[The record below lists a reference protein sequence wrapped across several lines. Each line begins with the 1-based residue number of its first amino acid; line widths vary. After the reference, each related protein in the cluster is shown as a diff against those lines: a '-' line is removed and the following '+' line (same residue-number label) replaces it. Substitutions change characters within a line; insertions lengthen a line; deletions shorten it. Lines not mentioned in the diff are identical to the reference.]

1 MRVGFIGASHL
12 GQVYSA
18 ATAAAG
24 IEVTLIDPSESLISA
39 LREAPSVAEPGLDD
53 AWMKTPDKRTCS
65 TDLQASRDCDLV
77 FLSMDVPTD
86 DHGESRSE
94 VVETLA
100 SDLFVVLSGSGI
112 PVVLLS
118 QVTPG
123 TTRRLSSKYKL
134 LSYQVETLV
143 FGQALSR
150 ASHPERHIV
159 GVADV
164 TDGLHP
170 RHTEWLD
177 IFPAAKYVMNYESA
191 ELSKIAINLFLAAS
205 VSTTNSVAELAR
217 SLGASWDD
225 IVPTLRS
232 DRRIGP
238 HAYLAPGLGLSG
250 GNIERDLA
258 TFLRL
263 AGGGQ
268 ADPSVIQAFVRSSKH
283 HRDWVLRQLATLKL
297 PSRAVV
303 ALLGIAYK
311 PDTASAKNSPAL
323 EVMDALVDCEIRVH
337 DPHAVVDERHSRV
350 QQTENWGDAVTGADC
365 LIVMTPWAEYTSI
378 NVDEIFKL
386 MRGTTIIDPYRV
398 LSGIDWRAA
407 GCDYRSLREAGIT

>member
-1 MRVGFIGASHL
+1 
-12 GQVYSA
+12 VYSA

-24 IEVTLIDPSESLISA
+24 IEVTLIDPSESLILM

-53 AWMKTPDKRTCS
+53 AWRTTRNKRTYS
-65 TDLQASRDCDLV
+65 TDLEASRDCDLV
-77 FLSMDVPTD
+77 FISMDVPTD
-86 DHGESRSE
+86 DHGESRAE
-94 VVETLA
+94 VIESLA
-100 SDLFVVLSGSGI
+100 HDLFAALSGSGI

-123 TTRRLSSKYKL
+123 TTRRLASKYEL

-143 FGQALSR
+143 LGQALSR

-164 TDGLHP
+164 TVDLHP
-170 RHTEWLD
+170 RHAEWLD
-177 IFPAAKYVMNYESA
+177 RFPATRHVMNYESA

-232 DRRIGP
+232 DHRIGP
-238 HAYLAPGLGLSG
+238 HAYLTPGLGLSG

-263 AGGGQ
+263 AGGGR
-268 ADPSVIQAFVRSSKH
+268 ANPSVIEAFVRSSKH
-283 HRDWVLRQLATLKL
+283 HRDWTLRQLATINL

-303 ALLGIAYK
+303 AVLGIAYK
-311 PDTASAKNSPAL
+311 ADTASTKNSPAL
-323 EVMDALVDCEIRVH
+323 EVLDALVHREIHVH
-337 DPHAVVDERHSRV
+337 DPHAVLDERYSRIR
-350 QQTENWGDAVTGADC
+350 QTENWRDAATDADC
-365 LIVMTPWAEYTSI
+365 LIVMTPWAEYASI
-378 NVDEIFKL
+378 DVAEILKL
-386 MRGTTIIDPYRV
+386 MRGTTIVDPYRV
-398 LSGIDWRAA
+398 LSRIDWKAA
-407 GCDYRSLREAGIT
+407 GYDYRSLRDTEIK

>member
-1 MRVGFIGASHL
+1 MRVGFVGASHL

-24 IEVTLIDPSESLISA
+24 FEVTLIDPSESLISA

-159 GVADV
+159 GVADI

-177 IFPAAKYVMNYESA
+177 TFPAAKHVMNYEGA

-238 HAYLAPGLGLSG
+238 HAYLTPGLGLAG

-283 HRDWVLRQLATLKL
+283 HRDWVLRQLATVRL

-311 PDTASAKNSPAL
+311 ADTASTKNSPAL
-323 EVMDALVDCEIRVH
+323 DVMDALVDCEIRVH
-337 DPHAVVDERHSRV
+337 DPHAVVDERNPQV
-350 QQTENWGDAVTGADC
+350 QQTEKWRDAITGADC
-365 LIVMTPWAEYTSI
+365 LIVMTPWAEYASI
-378 NVDEIFKL
+378 DIDEILKL

-398 LSGIDWRAA
+398 LSTMDWRAA

>member
-1 MRVGFIGASHL
+1 MRVGFVGVSHL
-12 GQVYSA
+12 GQVYSV

-39 LREAPSVAEPGLDD
+39 LGEAPSVAEPGLDD
-53 AWMKTPDKRTCS
+53 AWRKTRDKRTCS
-65 TDLQASRDCDLV
+65 TELQASRDCDLV
-77 FLSMDVPTD
+77 FISMDVPTD
-86 DHGESRSE
+86 DRGESRAE

-100 SDLFVVLSGSGI
+100 TDLFTALSGSGI

-123 TTRRLSSKYKL
+123 TTRRLASKYGP

-159 GVADV
+159 GVGDV

-170 RHTEWLD
+170 RHAEWLD
-177 IFPAAKYVMNYESA
+177 TFPAPRYVMNYESA

-238 HAYLAPGLGLSG
+238 HAYLTPGLGLSG

-258 TFLRL
+258 TFRRL
-263 AGGGQ
+263 AGGGR
-268 ADPSVIQAFVRSSKH
+268 ADPSVIEAFVWSSKH
-283 HRDWVLRQLATLKL
+283 HRDWVLRQLATMKL

-311 PDTASAKNSPAL
+311 ADTASTKNSPAL
-323 EVMDALVDCEIRVH
+323 RVIDALVDCEIRVH
-337 DPHAVVDERHSRV
+337 DPHAVLDEQRSHIR
-350 QQTENWGDAVTGADC
+350 QIEKWRDAVTGADC
-365 LIVMTPWAEYTSI
+365 LIVMTPWAEYASI
-378 NVDEIFKL
+378 DVDEIFKL
-386 MRGTTIIDPYRV
+386 MRGNTIIDPHGV
-398 LSGIDWRAA
+398 LSIIDWRAA
-407 GCDYRSLREAGIT
+407 GCDYRNLRGTEIT

>member
-1 MRVGFIGASHL
+1 VGFVGASHL

-24 IEVTLIDPSESLISA
+24 IEVTLIDPDGPLIST
-39 LREAPSVAEPGLDD
+39 LRLAPSVAEPGLDD
-53 AWMKTPDKRTCS
+53 AWRKTRNRRTCS
-65 TDLQASRDCDLV
+65 TDIHKSRDCDLV
-77 FLSMDVPTD
+77 FVSKDVPTD
-86 DHGESRSE
+86 DNGESRADLIES
-94 VVETLA
+94 LA
-100 SDLFVVLSGSGI
+100 HDVFAALSGSGI

-123 TTRRLSSKYKL
+123 TTRRLASEYEL

-143 FGQALSR
+143 IGQALSR

-164 TDGLHP
+164 TVGLHP
-170 RHTEWLD
+170 RHSEWLD
-177 IFPAAKYVMNYESA
+177 VFPATIHVMNYESA

-225 IVPTLRS
+225 IAPTLRT

-238 HAYLAPGLGLSG
+238 HAYLTPGLGLSG

-258 TFLRL
+258 AFLRL
-263 AGGGQ
+263 AKEGRV
-268 ADPSVIQAFVRSSKH
+268 DSSVIEAFVRSSKH
-283 HRDWVLRQLATLKL
+283 HRDWTLRQLATVDL

-303 ALLGIAYK
+303 AVLGIAYK
-311 PDTASAKNSPAL
+311 AGTASTKNSPAL
-323 EVMDALVDCEIRVH
+323 EVLDALVDCEIRVH
-337 DPHAVVDERHSRV
+337 DPHAVLDERHSQIR
-350 QQTENWGDAVTGADC
+350 QIENWREAVTGADC
-365 LIVMTPWAEYTSI
+365 LIVMTPSAEYASI
-378 NVDEIFKL
+378 DVDDILEL
-386 MRGTTIIDPYRV
+386 VRGTTIIDPNRV
-398 LSGIDWRAA
+398 LSRFDWKAA
-407 GCDYRSLREAGIT
+407 GYDYRSLRGTEIR

>member
-1 MRVGFIGASHL
+1 MKVGFVGASHL

-24 IEVTLIDPSESLISA
+24 IEVTLIDPSESLIST

-53 AWMKTPDKRTCS
+53 AWRTTRNRRICS
-65 TDLQASRDCDLV
+65 TDIHKSRDCDLV
-77 FLSMDVPTD
+77 VISMDVPTD
-86 DHGESRSE
+86 DRGTSRTELIES
-94 VVETLA
+94 LA
-100 SDLFVVLSGSGI
+100 HDVFAAMSGSGI

-123 TTRRLSSKYKL
+123 TTRRLASEYEL

-143 FGQALSR
+143 VGQALSR

-159 GVADV
+159 GVANV
-164 TDGLHP
+164 TVGLHP
-170 RHTEWLD
+170 RHAEWLD
-177 IFPAAKYVMNYESA
+177 SFPAAKHVMTYESA

-205 VSTTNSVAELAR
+205 VSTTNSIAELAR

-225 IVPTLRS
+225 IVPTLRT

-238 HAYLAPGLGLSG
+238 HAYLTPGLGLSG

-263 AGGGQ
+263 ADAGR
-268 ADPSVIQAFVRSSKH
+268 ADPSVIEAFVRSSKY
-283 HRDWVLRQLATLKL
+283 HRDWTLRQLATVDL

-303 ALLGIAYK
+303 AVLGIAYK
-311 PDTASAKNSPAL
+311 ADTASTKNSPAL
-323 EVMDALVDCEIRVH
+323 DVLDALADCEIRVH
-337 DPHAVVDERHSRV
+337 DPRAVLDKRHSPIR
-350 QQTENWGDAVTGADC
+350 QTENWRDAVVGADC
-365 LIVMTPWAEYTSI
+365 TIIMTPWDEYVSI
-378 NVDEIFKL
+378 NVDDILEL
-386 MRGTTIIDPYRV
+386 MHGLTIIDPYRV
-398 LSGIDWRAA
+398 LSRFDWRAA
-407 GCDYRSLREAGIT
+407 GYDYRSLRGTEIR